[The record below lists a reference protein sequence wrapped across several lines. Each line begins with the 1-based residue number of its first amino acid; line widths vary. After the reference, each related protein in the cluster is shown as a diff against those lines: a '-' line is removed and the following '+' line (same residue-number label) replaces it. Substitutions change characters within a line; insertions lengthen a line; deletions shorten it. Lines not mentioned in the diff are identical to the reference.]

1 MAELVLV
8 NPPLTSWEQYCYLQQ
23 TSNNV
28 APLGLLNLAAVTR
41 EAGIETAIVDAEA
54 QGLSYEQAVKKTLSH
69 RPRVVAVTAVTLS
82 ISNAA
87 SFATGVKDED
97 PSVKVAVGGPHLS
110 AAPEATMERYP
121 QFDVGAIGEGEV
133 TVLELMEAFR
143 GNRSFESIKGLIL
156 RGDDGLFRTPRR
168 EYLESL
174 DHLPLQA
181 WDLLERFPEIYTPPA
196 HSFGRLPVAAL
207 YTTRGCPAQCTFCSK
222 NVFGSK
228 IRFFSADYVLNA
240 LRHLSEK
247 YGVREVKFYDD
258 NMTFSKDRFYAIC
271 EGIIREKMDITWT
284 CVSRVDL
291 VDEEMLKLARS
302 AGCWQISYGLE
313 AASERLLKFMKKG
326 TNLDKVRRALAA
338 THKAGIRTRGY
349 YMAGLPTQT
358 QEELEQTVRFALKE
372 HIDDFQM
379 HLFVPFPGTPISENV
394 EQYGEVTG
402 DWHDMNKHK
411 VVFVPHGWTA
421 EELEKAYNNAL
432 RRFYVRPKT
441 IISYLRQIRSRD
453 ALVKFIKSG
462 ATIAYHW
469 FLGGK
474 SDDRKHEAE
483 AEAKLGSVGHHETL
497 AESGFVPHADQET
510 AKKERTTS

>member
-41 EAGIETAIVDAEA
+41 QAGIETAIVDAEA
-54 QGLSYEQAVKKTLSH
+54 QGLSYEQAITKALSH
-69 RPRVVAVTAVTLS
+69 NPSVVGVTAVTLS

-87 SFATGVKDED
+87 KFAAGVKAAD
-97 PSVKVAVGGPHLS
+97 STVKVAIGGPHLS
-110 AAPEATMERYP
+110 AVPEETMRRYP
-121 QFDVGAIGEGEV
+121 EFDVGSIGEGEV

-143 GNRSFESIKGLIL
+143 GKRAFDSVNGLIL
-156 RGDDGLFRTPRR
+156 RDENCTYRTPPR
-168 EYLESL
+168 EYLSSL
-174 DHLPLQA
+174 DHLPFQA

-207 YTTRGCPAQCTFCSK
+207 YTTRGCPARCTFCSK

-228 IRFFSADYVLNA
+228 IRFFSADYVLEA
-240 LRHLSEK
+240 IRRLIKE
-247 YGVREVKFYDD
+247 YGIRELKFYDD
-258 NMTFSKDRFYAIC
+258 NMTFSQERFYAIC
-271 EGIIREKMDITWT
+271 EGMIREKMDVTWT

-291 VDEEMLKLARS
+291 VNEEMLKLAKR

-313 AASERLLKFMKKG
+313 AASPRLLEFVKKG
-326 TNLDKVRRALAA
+326 TNLEKVRRALHA

-358 QEELEQTVRFALKE
+358 KKELEDTIRFALKE
-372 HIDDFQM
+372 YVDDFQM
-379 HLFVPFPGTPISENV
+379 HLFVPFPGAQITEGI
-394 EQYGEVTG
+394 EQYGEVIG

-421 EELEKAYNNAL
+421 EELDRAYSNAL
-432 RRFYVRPKT
+432 RRFYMRPKT
-441 IISYLRQIRSRD
+441 VISYLGQIRSWD
-453 ALVKFIKSG
+453 ALAKFVKSG
-462 ATIAYHW
+462 VTIGWHW
-469 FLGGK
+469 IFGGK
-474 SDDRKHEAE
+474 SDAKHEAQ
-483 AEAKLGSVGHHETL
+483 AQAKLCASEMPTQFSQVGSVPVSNQDT
-497 AESGFVPHADQET
+497 ST
-510 AKKERTTS
+510 NKEART